1 LSIDRGLSA
10 ENSFAVLAQRLKE
23 RHAMV
28 IQNANRIGWLLAAF
42 LALGCLCLAAQTP
55 PAGGKQI
62 LKGKTVNINKATA
75 EELVKNVPL
84 VNPELA
90 KRIVQYRKDNGDFQT
105 LEELLQVEGFNRDL
119 LRRIKTF
126 LLLEGVGGKD
136 CTC

>member
-1 LSIDRGLSA
+1 MRRSNLKWIGLLMLTLLLASAINLSA
-10 ENSFAVLAQRLKE
+10 
-23 RHAMV
+23 
-28 IQNANRIGWLLAAF
+28 
-42 LALGCLCLAAQTP
+42 QTSAKTDTQA
-55 PAGGKQI
+55 PAGKLG

-75 EELVKNVPL
+75 DDLVKNVPL
-84 VNPELA
+84 MTPELA

-119 LRRIKTF
+119 LRKIKTF